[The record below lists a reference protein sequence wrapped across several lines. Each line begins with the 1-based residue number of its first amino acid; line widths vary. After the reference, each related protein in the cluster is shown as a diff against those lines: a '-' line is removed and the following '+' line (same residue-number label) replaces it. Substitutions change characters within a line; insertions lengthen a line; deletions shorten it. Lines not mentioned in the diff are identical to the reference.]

1 MPEIKKIK
9 LHLFLNLATNFCSI
23 YYYFII
29 ICCINKKKTS
39 LGDFL
44 YHGLIMCSIISGVP
58 MYIIPSNVIYDPELL
73 CAFLR
78 THQIT
83 RMLFT
88 PSLLEAVLN
97 TPDLDLQNDLKSM
110 K

>member
-1 MPEIKKIK
+1 
-9 LHLFLNLATNFCSI
+9 
-23 YYYFII
+23 
-29 ICCINKKKTS
+29 
-39 LGDFL
+39 
-44 YHGLIMCSIISGVP
+44 